1 MAHQHRSH
9 LMLLLLALV
18 TALAGQQGAK
28 AYTATSAKDNSRQ
41 NHYGAKQH
49 RERPQANLLV
59 VVIGGF
65 RWDYLERF
73 APRGGR
79 FPGFDNF
86 RRGGVETE
94 YLQSVF
100 PSESFPAWQTIN
112 TGLYPGDHNI
122 IANQFADVGASDGKM
137 YFDRANEHYTGLHKW
152 WNANEPI
159 WASASKA
166 GLNFSTF
173 LWSRCDVEWF
183 DVKTEE
189 PKFCENIYKKDES
202 KTLQINIEM
211 AQIHFQE
218 KMANAAIVY
227 EDSLLKAS
235 AQYGPLSKET
245 ESSLRQLDAM
255 INYTLGRL
263 AETHMDEHVNF
274 IIMSDHGMSYGA
286 NPTKNHHP
294 FPNFPF
300 NENKVRTVSMEA
312 AIRPVGRQV
321 RMVVG
326 EGAYAMVFPV
336 SPEATNRVLRALD
349 LALKGVE
356 IYTED
361 QIPPHLHWK
370 DSKYCPPI
378 LVLAHPGTVIQRASG
393 QHQRPPTVMPKSYD
407 EYEGKSRHSGISG
420 YDPEEPEM
428 RGVFMARGP
437 GFLSS
442 DYPQPPIHLVD
453 IYQMI
458 CFLLDIDP
466 LPNDGIWD
474 RIRALLKNSSVSL
487 NSSVVLT
494 LFTLLFVTLQ

>member
-1 MAHQHRSH
+1 
-9 LMLLLLALV
+9 ML
-18 TALAGQQGAK
+18 
-28 AYTATSAKDNSRQ
+28 
-41 NHYGAKQH
+41 
-49 RERPQANLLV
+49 
-59 VVIGGF
+59 F
-65 RWDYLERF
+65 
-73 APRGGR
+73 
-79 FPGFDNF
+79 
-86 RRGGVETE
+86 
-94 YLQSVF
+94 LQ
-100 PSESFPAWQTIN
+100 
-112 TGLYPGDHNI
+112 
-122 IANQFADVGASDGKM
+122 
-137 YFDRANEHYTGLHKW
+137 
-152 WNANEPI
+152 
-159 WASASKA
+159 
-166 GLNFSTF
+166 
-173 LWSRCDVEWF
+173 
-183 DVKTEE
+183 
-189 PKFCENIYKKDES
+189 
-202 KTLQINIEM
+202 
-211 AQIHFQE
+211 
-218 KMANAAIVY
+218 VY

-437 GFLSS
+437 GIYFDLYHFFAYWSTIWFA
-442 DYPQPPIHLVD
+442 YKKQLLVH
-453 IYQMI
+453 
-458 CFLLDIDP
+458 
-466 LPNDGIWD
+466 
-474 RIRALLKNSSVSL
+474 K
-487 NSSVVLT
+487 
-494 LFTLLFVTLQ
+494 